1 MFTGIVEEVG
11 CIQHLDKVSS
21 HRPAGIGSGQSARL
35 QIQANTVLEDAKI
48 GDSIA
53 VNGVCLTVIDLTPSF
68 VADVSAE
75 TLRSTNLGCLT
86 AGSPVNLE
94 RSVRLS
100 DRLGGH
106 LVQGHVDET
115 ATITGWW
122 DEGVSSIMR
131 VSISDQAGRYIVY
144 KGSVTVD
151 GVSLTV
157 SKREDN
163 AFEVALIPHT
173 KQVTTLG
180 RKKVGDL
187 VNVEVDL
194 IGRYVEQ
201 LLLSDHANSDISLD
215 FLQTNGYAD

>member
-1 MFTGIVEEVG
+1 MFTGIIEEIG
-11 CIQHLDKVSS
+11 YIQHLDKVSS
-21 HRPAGIGSGQSARL
+21 HRPSGTASGQSIRL
-35 QIQANTVLEDAKI
+35 QVQAKTVLEDTKI

-53 VNGVCLTVIDLTPSF
+53 VNGVCLTVIDLTPDLI
-68 VADVSAE
+68 ADISAE
-75 TLRSTNLGCLT
+75 TLRLTNLGRLIV
-86 AGSPVNLE
+86 GSPVNLE
-94 RSVRLS
+94 RSVRVG

-115 ATITGWW
+115 AIITGWW

-180 RKKVGDL
+180 CKKVGDL

-194 IGRYVEQ
+194 IGRYVER
-201 LLLSDHANSDISLD
+201 LLLSGRTNSDISLD

>member
-11 CIQHLDKVSS
+11 YIQHLNKVSS
-21 HRPAGIGSGQSARL
+21 HRPVGTASGQSTRL
-35 QIQANTVLEDAKI
+35 QVQAKTVLEDTKI

-53 VNGVCLTVIDLTPSF
+53 VNGVCLTVIDLTPDLI
-68 VADVSAE
+68 ADISAE
-75 TLRSTNLGCLT
+75 TLRLTNLGRLIV
-86 AGSPVNLE
+86 GSPVNLE
-94 RSVRLS
+94 RSVRVG

-115 ATITGWW
+115 AIITGWW
-122 DEGVSSIMR
+122 DEGVSSSMR

-180 RKKVGDL
+180 CKKVGDL

-194 IGRYVEQ
+194 IGRYVER
-201 LLLSDHANSDISLD
+201 LLLSGRTNSDISLD

>member
-1 MFTGIVEEVG
+1 M
-11 CIQHLDKVSS
+11 SS
-21 HRPAGIGSGQSARL
+21 HRPAGTASGQSIRL
-35 QIQANTVLEDAKI
+35 QVQAKTVLEDTKI

-53 VNGVCLTVIDLTPSF
+53 VNGVCLTVIDLTPNF
-68 VADVSAE
+68 IADISAE
-75 TLRSTNLGCLT
+75 TLRLTNLGRLIV
-86 AGSPVNLE
+86 GSPVNLE
-94 RSVRLS
+94 RSVRVG

-115 ATITGWW
+115 AIITGWW

-180 RKKVGDL
+180 CKKVGDL

-194 IGRYVEQ
+194 IGRYVER
-201 LLLSDHANSDISLD
+201 LLLSGRTNSDISLD

>member
-1 MFTGIVEEVG
+1 MFTGIIEEVG
-11 CIQHLDKVSS
+11 YIQHLDKVSS
-21 HRPAGIGSGQSARL
+21 YRPAGTASGQSIRL
-35 QIQANTVLEDAKI
+35 QVQAKTVLDDTKI

-53 VNGVCLTVIDLTPSF
+53 VNGVCLTVIDSTPNF
-68 VADVSAE
+68 IADISAE
-75 TLRSTNLGCLT
+75 TLRLTNLGRLT

-94 RSVRLS
+94 RSVRLG

-163 AFEVALIPHT
+163 TFEVALIPHT

-194 IGRYVEQ
+194 IGRYVER
-201 LLLSDHANSDISLD
+201 LLLSGRTSSGLSLD